1 MGQTCSTR
9 METSREQSILI
20 GRDKKKYSLGNQ
32 GPERS
37 MIYDYLNWWYFV
49 VTRGDEHLHPVA

>member
-1 MGQTCSTR
+1 